1 MGTSYTS
8 AAASPISAHFLLSHL
23 PIIQRRLLV
32 SLTLAALLV
41 ICVIVAAGHGAAQI
55 PYENVA
61 KLILRGIGLPVGLDL
76 PDSDLAI
83 VTMIRLPRILIGA
96 LVGSALAASGAVM
109 QGIFR
114 NPLADPGLLGVGA
127 GGALGAVLVLVS
139 GVAGASLWIL
149 PGASF
154 IGALFAACLVYA
166 LAVQRGRAEPATLLL
181 AGVAVSSFLGALTS
195 LVILSARDYNG
206 VQAVLGWLIGGLSGR
221 GWDHLNVAI
230 IPVFAGL
237 LAAFAYAR
245 DLNLFLAGE
254 EAAQT
259 MGVNVSRARLILLA
273 ISALMTGAAVS
284 IAGGIAFVGLMIPH
298 LVRLIVG
305 PDYRVLLPASALT
318 GAIFLTMA
326 DTIARLIIQPA
337 ELQVGVITALTG
349 APFFL
354 FLLWRQRQK
363 L

>member
-1 MGTSYTS
+1 MGTAYPS
-8 AAASPISAHFLLSHL
+8 AVPPTSAHFLLSQL

-32 SLTLAALLV
+32 SLALAVLLL
-41 ICVIVAAGHGAAQI
+41 ICVVVAAAHGAAPI
-55 PYENVA
+55 PYDQVA
-61 KLILRGIGLPVGLDL
+61 KHILRGIGLPVGLDL
-76 PDSDLAI
+76 PDSDFAI
-83 VTMIRLPRILIGA
+83 VVLIRLPRVLIGA
-96 LVGSALAASGAVM
+96 LVGGALAASGAVM

-127 GGALGAVLVLVS
+127 GGAFGAVLVLTM

-154 IGALFAACLVYA
+154 IGALLTALLVYG
-166 LAVQRGRAEPATLLL
+166 LATKRGRADTATLLL

-195 LVILSARDYNG
+195 LLILSTRDYSG
-206 VQAVLGWLIGGLSGR
+206 VQAILGWLIGGLSGR
-221 GWDHLNVAI
+221 GWDHLKVAI
-230 IPVFAGL
+230 LPVLGALGVT
-237 LAAFAYAR
+237 FAYAR

-254 EAAQT
+254 EAAQSL
-259 MGVNVSRARLILLA
+259 GVDVPRTRLILLA
-273 ISALMTGAAVS
+273 LAALMTGAAVS

-298 LVRLIVG
+298 LIRLIVG
-305 PDYRVLLPASALT
+305 PDYRVLLPASALA
-318 GAIFLTMA
+318 GAIFLTIA

-337 ELQVGVITALTG
+337 ELQVGMITALAG

-363 L
+363 F